1 MFSQLGCV
9 PFFLPVSLPGT
20 YFFPCLL
27 SLVCPFSFSH
37 AFLPLRAYFF
47 LCMLSPVCLFFFFAC
62 LFRFSG
68 HTFSL
73 ASTLWYAFFPFRM
86 PFPLPGAYF
95 FSYFYSL
102 VCLSFFFT
110 CFWGFSGHTF
120 SFTFSFRY
128 VFSEF
133 RMVNRLIY
141 THQGHPTII
150 NFTW

>member
-37 AFLPLRAYFF
+37 AFCLSEHTSSFACSLRYAFF
-47 LCMLSPVCLFFFFAC
+47 SFLHVFFASRGI
-62 LFRFSG
+62 LFLLLLLSG
-68 HTFSL
+68 MP
-73 ASTLWYAFFPFRM
+73 FFPFRM